1 MAFPK
6 FHGIRLAGSSFIEN
20 LQIEKLTE
28 DPANLVG
35 SRIWHNTTEGTLK
48 FSVIESG
55 SVVIHAIYDR
65 ETAVAALNAISGT
78 VTTNNNTLTAAVQ
91 AEVNARIDAIE
102 TLSLAITAEQ
112 MARATADTEAALAA
126 SAALQAETD
135 ARIAADQVATSAAS
149 DQMSTE
155 TAARLAGDQALD
167 TQITAVQAEVNATQA
182 GAGLAIDGAYVPEA
196 GSAFI
201 AAATSLAN
209 AAVLLDTAL
218 AAEASARAAADTA
231 IQTALAAEA
240 QLRTDGD
247 TALENRITEYVNGQI
262 AADQVQ
268 DQAEVVA
275 RIAADAAIQAELDL
289 TQATIGVKT
298 DGSLD
303 AITTSNFV
311 NSATTVMGAVLT
323 LDGALKDVADDLASE
338 ITTRTTAE
346 AALAASIQNEATTR
360 SASDL
365 AQQQE
370 LDGIEAGAGLETDGS
385 YLAATNSNYLNA
397 AASLKDADF
406 KLDAAV
412 KAVDDKVV
420 AAQSSIT
427 AEVTRATTAEQS
439 LSDRIDTV
447 QAAGSTATSA
457 LKTQINSTVF
467 NVKTLV
473 PQLVHVIVHG
483 LDAEFIQW
491 SLLVQAADLSWN
503 SDIVG
508 FTEVD
513 SNTVRVELSE
523 STNIKLSVKK
533 MDALA

>member
-6 FHGIRLAGSSFIEN
+6 FHGLRLAGSSYIEN

-55 SVVIHAIYDR
+55 SVVVHSIYDR

-78 VTTNNNTLTAAVQ
+78 VTTNNTTLTAALQ
-91 AEVNARIDAIE
+91 AEVDARVDAIE

-126 SAALQAETD
+126 STALQAETD

-149 DQMSTE
+149 DQLATE

-167 TQITAVQAEVNATQA
+167 TAVQAVQAELNATQA
-182 GAGLAIDGAYVPEA
+182 GAGLTITGAYAPEA
-196 GSAFI
+196 GAAYI
-201 AAATSLAN
+201 AEATSLAN
-209 AAVLLDTAL
+209 AAVLLDTAV
-218 AAEASARAAADTA
+218 AAEAAARAAADTA
-231 IQTALAAEA
+231 IQAALTAEA
-240 QLRTDGD
+240 QLRADGD

-262 AADQVQ
+262 AADNIQ
-268 DQAEVVA
+268 DQAEVAA

-289 TQATIGVKT
+289 TQATVGLKT

-303 AITTSNFV
+303 PITTSNYI
-311 NSATTVMGAVLT
+311 NDATTVLGAVMT
-323 LDGALKDVADDLASE
+323 LDGSLKTVADNLASE

-346 AALAASIQNEATTR
+346 AALAASIQTEATTR

-370 LDGIEAGAGLETDGS
+370 LDNIEAGAGLETDGT
-385 YLAATNSNYLNA
+385 YLAPTNSNYLNTS
-397 AASLKDADF
+397 ASLKDADF

-412 KAVDDKVV
+412 KAVDDKAI
-420 AAQSSIT
+420 AAQASIS
-427 AEVTRATTAEQS
+427 AEVTRATAAEQA
-439 LSDRIDTV
+439 LSDRIDSV
-447 QAAGSTATSA
+447 QSAGSTATTA
-457 LKTQINSTVF
+457 LKTQINNTVF

-473 PQLVHVIVHG
+473 PQLTHVITHNLG
-483 LDAEFIQW
+483 AEFIQW

-513 SNTVRVELSE
+513 NNTVRIELSE
-523 STNIKLSVKK
+523 SSNIKLSIKK